1 MLLFG
6 PHFLYKC
13 GTKCGTKLKLS
24 VRKIRELTTPGRYS
38 DGGGLHL
45 YVRQTGTKQW
55 VLRTVVNQRRCD
67 IGLGSS
73 EMVTLAEA
81 REEARR
87 LRKLARQ
94 GEDPLAERRKADEA
108 LRFKQAALTVWEQ
121 NKPTWKNARHIQSWL
136 SSLEEHAFPRIGE
149 MKVSE
154 ITSADI
160 LKVLSPIWTK
170 TPETARRIR
179 QRLRLV
185 FDWTKAAGHRSGD
198 NPVDGIKL
206 ALPKHTDQ
214 ASHYKAL
221 PWEELPSFVSELVGR
236 DAISARAL
244 QFLILTAARSGEV
257 RLASWLEIADDVW
270 VVPAE
275 RMKMKREHRVPL
287 PSQALTV
294 VGELRGFSDDLIFPG
309 SKPGKPLSNMVFKA
323 LFTRMGHDSITA
335 HGFRSTFR
343 DWVSDNAVAPREV
356 AEAALAHQ
364 VGDETERAYARSDM
378 FGRRRNL
385 MQAWADYAFSQVA

>member
-1 MLLFG
+1 MA
-6 PHFLYKC
+6 
-13 GTKCGTKLKLS
+13 LS
-24 VRKIRELTTPGRYS
+24 VRKIRELTLPGRYG
-38 DGGGLHL
+38 DGGGLYLHIRPGGS
-45 YVRQTGTKQW
+45 RQW
-55 VLRTVVNQRRCD
+55 LLRTTVRGKRSD
-67 IGLGSS
+67 IHIGSLTYVS
-73 EMVTLAEA
+73 LAEA
-81 REEARR
+81 REKAYR
-87 LRKLARQ
+87 LRKAARQ
-94 GEDPLAERRKADEA
+94 GEDPLAERRKSDEA
-108 LRFKQAALTVWEQ
+108 LCFKQAALTVWEQ
-121 NKPTWKNARHIQSWL
+121 NKPTWKNPRHIQSWL
-136 SSLEEHAFPRIGE
+136 SSLEEHAFPKIGE
-149 MKVSE
+149 MKVEE
-154 ITSADI
+154 ISSANI

-214 ASHYKAL
+214 ARHYNAL
-221 PWEELPSFVSELVGR
+221 PWEELPSFMADLLGR

-257 RLASWLEIADDVW
+257 RLADWSEIADDVW
-270 VVPAE
+270 VVTAE

-287 PSQALTV
+287 STQALAV
-294 VGELRGFSDDLIFPG
+294 IDELRGFSGDLIFPG
-309 SKPGKPLSNMVFKA
+309 SKPGKPLSDMVFKA

-356 AEAALAHQ
+356 AEAALANQ

-378 FGRRRNL
+378 FGRRREL
-385 MQAWADYAFSQVA
+385 MQAWAEFAFSQLK